1 MPRPARLTDA
11 EIASAL
17 AGLAGWELRE
27 GRLHREFRF
36 SDFRAAFAFMTRC
49 ALAAEA
55 LDHHPDWSNVYNRVA
70 VDLVTHDAGGL
81 TSLDL
86 ELARLMSS
94 YADAAENASGLLGRD
109 TSG

>member
-1 MPRPARLTDA
+1 LSDA
-11 EIASAL
+11 EIAGAL
-17 AGLAGWELRE
+17 AGLVGWELRE

-36 SDFRAAFAFMTRC
+36 RDFRAAFAFMTRC

-55 LDHHPDWSNVYNRVA
+55 LDHHPDWCNVYNRVA
-70 VDLVTHDAGGL
+70 VDLVTHDAGGV

-94 YADAAENASGLLGRD
+94 YAQG
-109 TSG
+109 